1 MINTPSKAVLAVLLT
16 VLASG
21 AALWQTLGTA
31 APSSTPREHDMQ
43 RTELYFGAIDEA
55 KWEQF
60 LEQEVTPRFPD
71 GLSWYDVHGQ
81 WRGPSGKPEKLPS
94 RILLLIHAD
103 NPANSQALA
112 EIGELFRQRY
122 GMAVL
127 KVSASVKASDPDWT
141 EARVEG
147 NQQLAPKP

>member
-1 MINTPSKAVLAVLLT
+1 MSIARKALVAAVVVLTAGAIGLLQSY
-16 VLASG
+16 A
-21 AALWQTLGTA
+21 
-31 APSSTPREHDMQ
+31 SSTAGSAPREHEMQ
-43 RTELYFGAIDEA
+43 RSELYFGAVDA
-55 KWEQF
+55 AQWEQF

-94 RILLLIHAD
+94 RIVLLIHAD
-103 NPANSQALA
+103 NAANRQNLA
-112 EIGELFRQRY
+112 VIGERFRQRF

-127 KVSASVKASDPDWT
+127 QVSGTVKASDPDWT

-147 NQQLAPKP
+147 NQQLAPRP

>member
-1 MINTPSKAVLAVLLT
+1 VINTPSKAVLAVLLT

-31 APSSTPREHDMQ
+31 APTSAPREHDMQ

-55 KWEQF
+55 KWDEF

-127 KVSASVKASDPDWT
+127 KVSDSVKASDPDWT
-141 EARVEG
+141 EVRVEG